1 MHPFL
6 RLLKQAGDVQ
16 TTPPSQTATSGGEVS
31 KIKQIPPSDAVKATK
46 STQPVTPDNVQV
58 AADASLGNMNPLK
71 FASRVVTASAVDTLL
86 GGIKTVRKVNRLNP
100 AMGEQPLH
108 ISVPHSQYAPSIQDM
123 VAGLTGDLDNYKKLH
138 PYLELLKTSAAPV
151 ALPSKTV
158 DPEEAVGPPVA
169 LPSKTV
175 DPEEV
180 GPPAYLKRTLPLPD
194 VSAGDPLVDV
204 AQSALKTPQV
214 QWAAKHLG
222 GRFNSGGATVKYKG
236 THNLL

>member
-6 RLLKQAGDVQ
+6 RLLKHAANEQA
-16 TTPPSQTATSGGEVS
+16 TPPSQIATSGGEVS
-31 KIKQIPPSDAVKATK
+31 KIKKIPPSDAVKETK
-46 STQPVTPDNVQV
+46 PPKRVTPDNVQV

-100 AMGEQPLH
+100 ARGEQPLH
-108 ISVPHSQYAPSIQDM
+108 ISVPHTQYAQYAPSIQDM
-123 VAGLTGDLDNYKKLH
+123 VAGLTGDLANYKKLH

-158 DPEEAVGPPVA
+158 A
-169 LPSKTV
+169 
-175 DPEEV
+175 PEEV

-194 VSAGDPLVDV
+194 VPAGDPLVDV